1 MPTAD
6 VPSSSSSSTAHP
18 TWWRAPLVASSFG
31 LPLLALEYGWFAS
44 EDGPGAFGGILYW
57 ATGLFVLAWVLPHRR
72 SLRGVRMA
80 AAVTGLGCALL
91 PPAFA
96 ILLGAAMASG

>member
-1 MPTAD
+1 MLPDD
-6 VPSSSSSSTAHP
+6 VPSSSATAHR
-18 TWWRAPLVASSFG
+18 TWWRAPLVASLFG
-31 LPLLALEYGWFAS
+31 LPLLALEYSWFAS

-57 ATGLFVLAWVLPHRR
+57 ATGLLLLAWVLPHRR
-72 SLRGVRMA
+72 SLRGVRTA

-91 PPAFA
+91 PMAFA